1 MRESFL
7 PAMPLLYAA
16 WDKLLEHRPKSFLTL
31 GNWIGGDRDG
41 NPYVTADALRL
52 ALRRQAEAVL
62 QFYLD
67 QVHALGAELS
77 IAVGLAPVDEELLAL
92 AEASRSEEHTSEL
105 QSLMRISYAVFCLKK
120 KNSTHN

>member
-7 PAMPLLYAA
+7 PAMPRLYAA

-62 QFYLD
+62 QSSRA
-67 QVHALGAELS
+67 QVHAPGAETS
-77 IAVGLAPVDEELLAL
+77 IAVGLAPVREELLAR
-92 AEASRSEEHTSEL
+92 AAASGDTAPARRGEPSPRSPTG
-105 QSLMRISYAVFCLKK
+105 
-120 KNSTHN
+120 T